1 MLDQKDLETKARE
14 MQRGLQTKLGV
25 QGRDVSHALAR
36 AGRRLPARVRR
47 EGRVFAQAAFMARN
61 PKMARRLEGATVQT
75 AYDRVMEHLAGI
87 DVADVDN
94 VHVLLLLSH
103 GRLLR
108 GSSALLMPFGWNAK
122 ATLLPEGKDGLEVT
136 IGVGGVNA
144 R

>member
-87 DVADVDN
+87 DVAERRKDRWLGLAASVAFN
-94 VHVLLLLSH
+94 LICVARFLS
-103 GRLLR
+103 R
-108 GSSALLMPFGWNAK
+108 
-122 ATLLPEGKDGLEVT
+122 
-136 IGVGGVNA
+136 
-144 R
+144 